1 MNFFRLRILNT
12 LLLFLIGIVLG
23 FILKEKF
30 YPAAPPASK
39 PAYSQSYPAPAP
51 AAAPTGQEEDLT
63 DEPYLAPEEDR
74 PRRAKD
80 EPPQAQEDPQ
90 PEPAVIE
97 AAEEKPAGRQAVLK
111 GGEAAFFAAPERF
124 EGRDLEMDLQMITA
138 RKARP
143 GWRLNLVY
151 TGPAKK
157 IDYLY
162 VDDAE
167 LLGDKPDLRIGFVY
181 KVRFYCGKGRAD
193 SGNTLAAISP
203 TGAKAEW
210 ATGLSAVE

>member
-1 MNFFRLRILNT
+1 MNFFRLRVLNT
-12 LLLFLIGIVLG
+12 LLLFLIGVVLG

-30 YPAAPPASK
+30 YPAVPTAAKPAYVQPYTAPPA
-39 PAYSQSYPAPAP
+39 
-51 AAAPTGQEEDLT
+51 AAAAQEEDLS
-63 DEPYLAPEEDR
+63 DEPYLAPDEDR
-74 PRRAKD
+74 ARPAA
-80 EPPQAQEDPQ
+80 E
-90 PEPAVIE
+90 EPATPRQESPPEQALIE
-97 AAEEKPAGRQAVLK
+97 AEEEKPARKQAVLK
-111 GGEAAFFAAPERF
+111 GEEAAFFSEPGRF

-151 TGPAKK
+151 TGPGKK

-162 VDDAE
+162 VDDAG

-181 KVRFYCGKGRAD
+181 KVRFYCGKGQAD
-193 SGNTLAAISP
+193 SGNTLAAIAP
-203 TGAKAEW
+203 TGAKADW